1 MIEMKHKVL
10 NKIAALAVA
19 AVSLFSFA
27 GCGGNSGNTANSA
40 KSGNSENTVKIA
52 YLPITHA
59 LPLFEEAEEL
69 KNSTGLNVQLV
80 KYGSWP
86 ELLDALNTGN
96 VDGASVLI
104 ELAMKSK
111 EQGIGIKAVA
121 LGHKDGNVIVV
132 GNDINSAADLKGKTF
147 AIPHRQSSHNIL
159 LNEALAQAGLTV
171 DDLKITE
178 LAPTEMPS
186 ALASGQIDGYCVAE
200 PFGAKAVSIGAGKV
214 LYTSEQLWED
224 SLCCGLVL
232 TDKFINERH
241 DVAKQFVDDYK
252 TAGKNLTEDKAKSVA
267 KQYLNQTDDV
277 LDISL
282 QWISYDD
289 LDITEDIYESLTDKV
304 KKYGLSDNPPSYAD
318 FVDNSL

>member
-40 KSGNSENTVKIA
+40 KNGNSENTVKIA